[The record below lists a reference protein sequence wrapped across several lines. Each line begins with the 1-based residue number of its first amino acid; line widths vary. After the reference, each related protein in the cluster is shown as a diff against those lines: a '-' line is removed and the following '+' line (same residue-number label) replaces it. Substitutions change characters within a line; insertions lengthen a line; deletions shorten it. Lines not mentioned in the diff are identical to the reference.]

1 MIDRETEACSAFS
14 ALDTLPGDDGGIAEE
29 YADALAAICA
39 LEKALA
45 GRVPTNDTPD
55 GRLLLT
61 LAWLKQEIVAQRL
74 PIPVEARTV
83 FYLVGSGEL
92 NPIPGVKAPLHR
104 LYLVLTGIGLI
115 KPRHVPL
122 LLSMIDDFYTDAQ
135 AIWSELPMEEREV
148 MDDLH
153 ARGAALRL
161 KAEWPMGN
169 PLQRRQTG
177 LANPVLERH
186 IPDFNNRMTD
196 ITASLFEQ
204 WRPYAAKKPPLD
216 PPHPGLPRN
225 APPEP
230 ERPYPGWFRP

>member
-1 MIDRETEACSAFS
+1 MIEVTPAI
-14 ALDTLPGDDGGIAEE
+14 LGPGIEEE
-29 YADALAAICA
+29 YADALAAIRELRA
-39 LEKALA
+39 VLGDRPL
-45 GRVPTNDTPD
+45 TNDMPD
-55 GRLLLT
+55 GRLLLEI
-61 LAWLKQEIVAQRL
+61 AWIEQEIVAQRL
-74 PIPVEARTV
+74 PIPVEAHTV

-92 NPIPGVKAPLHR
+92 NHIPGMKAPLHR

-122 LLSMIDDFYTDAQ
+122 LLSMIDDLYADAQ

-153 ARGAALRL
+153 ARGAALGL
-161 KAEWPMGN
+161 EGEWPTAN
-169 PLQRRQTG
+169 PLQRRQAG
-177 LANPVLERH
+177 LANPVLEGH
-186 IPDFNNRMTD
+186 VPEFNNRMTD
-196 ITASLFEQ
+196 VTASLFEQ

>member
-1 MIDRETEACSAFS
+1 MG
-14 ALDTLPGDDGGIAEE
+14 PGIEEE
-29 YADALAAICA
+29 YTDALEAIRELRGA
-39 LEKALA
+39 L
-45 GRVPTNDTPD
+45 GDRPMTNDTPD
-55 GRLLLT
+55 GRLLLEIS
-61 LAWLKQEIVAQRL
+61 WVGQEIAALRL
-74 PIPVEARTV
+74 PIPVEVHTV
-83 FYLVGSGEL
+83 FYLTGSGEL
-92 NPIPGVKAPLHR
+92 NRVPGVKAPLHR
-104 LYLVLTGIGLI
+104 LYLVLKGIGLI

-122 LLSMIDDFYTDAQ
+122 LLSKIEDFYADAQ
-135 AIWSELPMEEREV
+135 AIWSQLPAEEREV

-161 KAEWPMGN
+161 RGTWPSDN

-186 IPDFNNRMTD
+186 VPDFNNRMTD

-216 PPHPGLPRN
+216 PPHPGLPRT

-230 ERPYPGWFRP
+230 ARPAPGWFRP

>member
-14 ALDTLPGDDGGIAEE
+14 ALDTLPDDDGGIAEE
-29 YADALAAICA
+29 YADALAAISA

-61 LAWLKQEIVAQRL
+61 LAWLKSDILAQRL
-74 PIPVEARTV
+74 PIPAAARTV

-92 NPIPGVKAPLHR
+92 KPIPGVKAPLHR
-104 LYLVLTGIGLI
+104 LYLVMKGIGLI

-122 LLSMIDDFYTDAQ
+122 LLSMIDDLYADAQ
-135 AIWSELPMEEREV
+135 AIWSELPIEEREV

-161 KAEWPMGN
+161 KGEWPSAN

-177 LANPVLERH
+177 LANPVLECH
-186 IPDFNNRMTD
+186 VPDFDNRMTD

-204 WRPYAAKKPPLD
+204 WRPYDAKKPPLD

-230 ERPYPGWFRP
+230 EHPSPGWSRP